1 MRFKIK
7 STFSLVIL
15 VLLAAVLTIFGCA
28 SIQTPLGGP
37 RDHTPPK
44 LLLATP
50 VNETR
55 FFKANEIKLDF
66 DEYFRLANQFQ
77 EITISPAME
86 KLPDYKVRQ
95 KSLIIHFK
103 DTLLKNTT
111 YVINFGKAIADVDE
125 GNVLKNFTYVFSTGG
140 HIDSLNIS
148 GTVTDL
154 LTQEKQKDV
163 TVMLFTPKQDSLQF
177 GKKKPSLFT
186 TTDTAGNYTLG
197 NLHEGL
203 YYIYAL
209 KETSANKIYDTENEL
224 LGFKKKPIRLYKDTM
239 DLDLS
244 ISKLTPE
251 KFRVLDRRFDP
262 DGKMFFTFNQEI
274 PNPGLKINYPE
285 GLDNQKIVDFSKTK
299 DTALVFLKNL
309 DFDSISVSF
318 TDKNKILDTIALRKN
333 KKETFKREIIL
344 SYSLSRDG
352 ILKPGTDLNIAAN
365 FPIQN
370 IDPSLIFLAEDS
382 VNVSN
387 FTIQRDTSD
396 LRKFTFKYRWRQDHK
411 YQIVFNEGSF
421 INMYGDKS
429 KRLVKAFMLDKPENY
444 STLNL
449 RINVPDSTKSYVVQ
463 LMDNTKTILRSDQIK
478 KSTTISYK
486 NYLADKYRIK
496 VVYDTNNNGKWDSGN
511 IKQKIYPESI
521 WLQPTQYTLRPNW
534 ETNETLDIPKE
545 PVIP

>member
-1 MRFKIK
+1 
-7 STFSLVIL
+7 
-15 VLLAAVLTIFGCA
+15 VLFAGISAIFGCA

-50 VNETR
+50 ANETR

-66 DEYFRLANQFQ
+66 DEYFRLSNQFQ

-86 KLPDYKVRQ
+86 KLPEYKVRQ

-103 DTLLKNTT
+103 DTLQKNTT
-111 YVINFGKAIADVDE
+111 YVINFGKAIVDVNE

-140 HIDSLNIS
+140 HIDSLSIS

-163 TVMLFTPKQDSLQF
+163 TVMLFTPHQDSILF
-177 GKKKPSLFT
+177 GKKKPTLFT

-224 LGFKKKPIRLYKDTM
+224 IAFKKNPIRLYKDTM
-239 DLDLS
+239 GLDLS
-244 ISKLTPE
+244 IAKLTPE
-251 KFRVLDRRFDP
+251 KFRVLDHRFDP
-262 DGKMFFTFNQEI
+262 DGKMFFTFNQQLTS
-274 PNPGLKINYPE
+274 PGLKINYPE
-285 GLDNQKIVDFSKTK
+285 GLDDQKIVEFAKTK
-299 DTALVFLKNL
+299 DTAQVYLKSL

-318 TDKNKILDTIALRKN
+318 TDKNKILDTIAIRKN
-333 KKETFKREIIL
+333 KKETFKREISL
-344 SYSLSRDG
+344 TYSLSRDG
-352 ILKPGTDLNIAAN
+352 TLKPNTELNITAN
-365 FPIQN
+365 FPLQS

-387 FTIQRDTSD
+387 FTIQRDTSN
-396 LRKFTFKYRWRQDHK
+396 LKKFTLKYRWRQDRR

-421 INMYGDKS
+421 INIYGDKS
-429 KRLVKAFMLDKPENY
+429 KRMIKAFTLDKPENY

-449 RINVPDSTKSYVVQ
+449 NVTVPDSTKSYVVQ
-463 LMDNTKTILRSDQIK
+463 LMDNQKTILRSDVVK
-478 KSTTISYK
+478 KSVTINYK
-486 NYLADKYRIK
+486 NYLADKYRIR

-511 IKQKIYPESI
+511 IKQGIYPENI
-521 WLQPTQYTLRPNW
+521 WVQPVQYTLRPNW
-534 ETNETLDIPKE
+534 ETNETLNIPKE